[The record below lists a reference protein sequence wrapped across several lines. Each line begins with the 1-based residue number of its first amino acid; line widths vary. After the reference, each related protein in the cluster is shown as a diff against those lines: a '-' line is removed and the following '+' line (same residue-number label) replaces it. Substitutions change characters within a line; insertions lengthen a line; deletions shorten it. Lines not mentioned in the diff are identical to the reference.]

1 MIRVFYGEDRARARK
16 MAGQQLGKD
25 FETIE
30 GESLALNDLP
40 SVFLG
45 TSLFG
50 DQRAILLKDLSLN
63 KECWE
68 ALPRFASDCSHNVV
82 ILESKIDKRSVAY
95 KALSKDKNVEFKEF
109 AAAKDPDQ
117 FLAFDVITAALA
129 GKGAEALRLCAR
141 LELESDAYMFM
152 GLFLSQ
158 VLKKIPSTS
167 ARFARVMKILAQA
180 DMDMKTTGLEPWSI
194 MKVAIIKIAKER

>member
-25 FETIE
+25 FETSE

-68 ALPRFASDCSHNVV
+68 ALPRFASDCSH
-82 ILESKIDKRSVAY
+82 

-117 FLAFDVITAALA
+117 FLAFDVITATLA
-129 GKGAEALRLCAR
+129 GKGAEALRLCTR

-167 ARFARVMKILAQA
+167 ARFARVMKVLAQA